1 MEKNKPYIIGGER
14 VTHEEYTKN
23 KYEDLRIRVPKGK
36 KEEIRRHADKRG
48 ESLNAFVNRAID
60 EAMEREKGHE

>member
-1 MEKNKPYIIGGER
+1 MPLSEARKRANQAYLNKQDEIK
-14 VTHEEYTKN
+14 V
-23 KYEDLRIRVPKGK
+23 RVPKGK
-36 KEEIRRHADKRG
+36 KEEIRQHADKRG